1 MIKPTNPFII
11 SGYHSPE
18 YFCDREEESRTI
30 QEALANGRNVML
42 ISPRRMGKTGLIQNI
57 FYRINQECGSDT
69 KTFYIDIFSTRNLGD
84 FVRLLGNT
92 VLGQLDSLPQE
103 AMNRIGQFLKSCR
116 PTLSFNELTGMP
128 QVSLDIAPN
137 REEATLKEIFDYLG
151 SSGRRCV
158 LSIDEFQQITEYP
171 EQGVEALLRSH
182 IQFLPNASF
191 IFSGS
196 KQHVMQ
202 EMFLSPKRPFYQST
216 QTVALNPIKRETY
229 HRFAAAFFSEA
240 GLTLDEEVFRSL
252 YDRFEGHTWYVQ
264 CLLNRLYSYR
274 QSPSEELIRQAITK
288 IIAENEYAYQNLIA
302 AYPAGAVR
310 LLKAVAKE
318 GVVPEINA
326 GDFISA
332 HRLKAASSVN
342 AALKKL
348 LNKEMIYKGDKG
360 YSVYD
365 RFLGLWLQQQE
376 Y

>member
-1 MIKPTNPFII
+1 M
-11 SGYHSPE
+11 
-18 YFCDREEESRTI
+18 
-30 QEALANGRNVML
+30 
-42 ISPRRMGKTGLIQNI
+42 
-57 FYRINQECGSDT
+57 
-69 KTFYIDIFSTRNLGD
+69 
-84 FVRLLGNT
+84 
-92 VLGQLDSLPQE
+92 
-103 AMNRIGQFLKSCR
+103 
-116 PTLSFNELTGMP
+116 
-128 QVSLDIAPN
+128 
-137 REEATLKEIFDYLG
+137 
-151 SSGRRCV
+151 
-158 LSIDEFQQITEYP
+158 
-171 EQGVEALLRSH
+171 
-182 IQFLPNASF
+182 
-191 IFSGS
+191 
-196 KQHVMQ
+196 
-202 EMFLSPKRPFYQST
+202 
-216 QTVALNPIKRETY
+216 
-229 HRFAAAFFSEA
+229 
-240 GLTLDEEVFRSL
+240 FRSL